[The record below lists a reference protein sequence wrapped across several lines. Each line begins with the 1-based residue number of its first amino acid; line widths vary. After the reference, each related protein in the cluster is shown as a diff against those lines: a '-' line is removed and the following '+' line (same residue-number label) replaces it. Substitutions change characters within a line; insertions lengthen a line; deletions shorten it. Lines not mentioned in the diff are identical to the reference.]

1 MFYRYSHVISNIKCF
16 THSVPVLYGLVIF
29 LALCTDENKKR
40 EDICLPHQ
48 GDSQYLAECGVL
60 KTTSH
65 CMPGLL
71 LCHEWAFT
79 LSNTF
84 YVSIEILIFFLH
96 YPANSVNHFGW
107 FWNIKP
113 TLHEW
118 HKSQLVIMYYHFY
131 ILPDSIWKYVLQDF
145 WIYAQ
150 KRY

>member
-29 LALCTDENKKR
+29 LALCTD
-40 EDICLPHQ
+40 
-48 GDSQYLAECGVL
+48 QYLAKCGVL

-84 YVSIEILIFFLH
+84 YVSIAILIFFLH
-96 YPANSVNHFGW
+96 YPANSVNYFGW

-131 ILPDSIWKYVLQDF
+131 ILLLWCYLKICSSGFFESMLKKDINL
-145 WIYAQ
+145 
-150 KRY
+150 